1 MTTEIV
7 TYKDTVSGAE
17 VELSLT
23 DIKRLFCPKAT
34 DQEAALFLQLCK
46 YQGLN
51 PFVRDAYLLKFGDG
65 VATMVV
71 GKDSFTKRAEA
82 HPQFAGMVAGVIIQD
97 SLGAV
102 EYRKGSL
109 ILDEEK
115 LVGGWAEIHRM
126 DRKIPTEIPV
136 SFREYDPGRSGWKSM
151 PGTMIRKVALVQALR
166 EAFPNTFA
174 GLYDAAEMKVELP
187 DEGEDGTVMVN
198 AAAKRTTPPVIHTPN
213 NSPAEEPSNP
223 SSPFCDEHKV
233 HFEEKRS
240 SRTRVSGWVHL
251 KEDGGY
257 CVWDGSAAP
266 AEDTKPPI
274 EPAPEVIEETFAEIL
289 SEEVV
294 AESTD

>member
-7 TYKDTVSGAE
+7 TYKDTLSNAE
-17 VELSLT
+17 VSLSLT
-23 DIKRLFCPKAT
+23 DVKRLFCPKAT
-34 DQEAALFLQLCK
+34 DQEAALFLELCR

-82 HPQFAGMVAGVIIQD
+82 HPQFAGMVAGVIVQD
-97 SLGAV
+97 SSGAV

-136 SFREYDPGRSGWKSM
+136 SFREYDTGRSGWKSM

-187 DEGEDGTVMVN
+187 EEDAAEGMKQI
-198 AAAKRTTPPVIHTPN
+198 APPVVHTPKDR
-213 NSPAEEPSNP
+213 PAGEPSNP
-223 SSPFCDEHKV
+223 SGPFCDEHKV
-233 HFEEKRS
+233 YFESKRS
-240 SRTRVSGWVHL
+240 SKTRVTGWVHL

-266 AEDTKPPI
+266 TEDAEPPM
-274 EPAPEVIEETFAEIL
+274 ESVPEAIEETF
-289 SEEVV
+289 EEVA